1 MSFLPVREPVECGT
15 GVGDDVAGRQAMAK
29 FDWGKASLRELDPAR
44 VQRTVDFVTPDPVVV
59 KKKKK
64 RKGEAAS
71 PSIWATALAAVAK
84 ARKQQDAGKP
94 AKGGKK
100 MKALAKPKTIPQP
113 RQKLPR
119 LTEEE
124 RQAANEAQR
133 KARAAHQERYL
144 AKASKEQAAM
154 AAKKK
159 THLQAWIEKQD
170 GLQSD
175 RKTLRQQWRDRIL
188 RRPDEK

>member
-1 MSFLPVREPVECGT
+1 
-15 GVGDDVAGRQAMAK
+15 MAK

-44 VQRTVDFVTPDPVVV
+44 VQRTVDFVTPDPVEV

-64 RKGEAAS
+64 RKGESAL

-84 ARKQQDAGKP
+84 ARKRQDAGKP
-94 AKGGKK
+94 AKGRK
-100 MKALAKPKTIPQP
+100 MKALAKPKAIPQP
-113 RQKLPR
+113 KQKLPR

-124 RQAANEAQR
+124 RQALNEAQR
-133 KARAAHQERYL
+133 KARAAHQERYI

-175 RKTLRQQWRDRIL
+175 RKILRQQWRDRIL
-188 RRPDEK
+188 RRPDGE